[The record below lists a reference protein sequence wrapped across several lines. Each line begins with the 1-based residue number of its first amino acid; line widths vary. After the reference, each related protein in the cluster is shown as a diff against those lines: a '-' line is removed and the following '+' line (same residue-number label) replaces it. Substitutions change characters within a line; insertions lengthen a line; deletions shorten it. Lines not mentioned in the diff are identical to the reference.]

1 MKIKTIGTILS
12 ILTIIVISGNALSQ
26 GVYHDVIRKML
37 REYPQSTLQDI
48 YKSFFQ
54 DKFGPGHLVADT
66 AAARKYL
73 HTEIEEMG
81 TSSLPYYEAA
91 GAGKNFYRVNLSLVK
106 EGIVSED
113 VFFSAFL
120 ESAAKIKFPSIQEW
134 SAEWN
139 EILSDIPVDIENYSA
154 DKCRIDSLLATGNYV
169 FHHSRRYNEAY
180 HPHYRLMDKQVFE
193 SRLLPLID
201 R

>member
-1 MKIKTIGTILS
+1 MI
-12 ILTIIVISGNALSQ
+12 ISGRALPQ
-26 GVYHDVIRKML
+26 GKYHDVIRKML
-37 REYPQSTLQDI
+37 REYPQSTVQDI

-54 DKFGPGHLVADT
+54 DRFGPGHLVADT

-73 HTEIEEMG
+73 RTEIEKMG
-81 TSSLPYYEAA
+81 TSSLPYYEPA

-106 EGIVSED
+106 EGVVSED
-113 VFFSAFL
+113 IFFSAFL
-120 ESAAKIKFPSIQEW
+120 ESAAKIKFPTIEEW

-139 EILSDIPVDIENYSA
+139 EILRYIPTDIENYSA

-169 FHHSRRYNEAY
+169 CHHSRRYNVAY
-180 HPHYRLMDKQVFE
+180 HPHYRLIDKQVFE

>member
-12 ILTIIVISGNALSQ
+12 ICAIMIISGRALPQ

-54 DKFGPGHLVADT
+54 DRFGPGHLVADT

-73 HTEIEEMG
+73 RTEIEKME
-81 TSSLPYYEAA
+81 TSSLPYYEPA

-106 EGIVSED
+106 EGVVSED
-113 VFFSAFL
+113 IFSAPSWKARQKSNFL
-120 ESAAKIKFPSIQEW
+120 QLKSGRPNGTRFYVTFP
-134 SAEWN
+134 
-139 EILSDIPVDIENYSA
+139 L
-154 DKCRIDSLLATGNYV
+154 T
-169 FHHSRRYNEAY
+169 
-180 HPHYRLMDKQVFE
+180 
-193 SRLLPLID
+193 
-201 R
+201 

>member
-12 ILTIIVISGNALSQ
+12 ICAIMIISGRALPQ

-37 REYPQSTLQDI
+37 REYPQSTVQDI

-54 DKFGPGHLVADT
+54 DRFGPGHLVADT

-73 HTEIEEMG
+73 RTEIEKMG
-81 TSSLPYYEAA
+81 TSSLPYYEPA

-106 EGIVSED
+106 EGVVSED
-113 VFFSAFL
+113 IFFSAFL
-120 ESAAKIKFPSIQEW
+120 ESAAKIKFPTIGEW

-139 EILSDIPVDIENYSA
+139 EILRYIPTDIENYSA
-154 DKCRIDSLLATGNYV
+154 DKCRIDSLLAQAITFV
-169 FHHSRRYNEAY
+169 ITADDTTWHTTRIT
-180 HPHYRLMDKQVFE
+180 V
-193 SRLLPLID
+193 
-201 R
+201 

>member
-12 ILTIIVISGNALSQ
+12 ICAIMIISGRALPQ
-26 GVYHDVIRKML
+26 GKYHDVIRKML
-37 REYPQSTLQDI
+37 REYPQSTVQDI

-54 DKFGPGHLVADT
+54 DRFGPGHLVADT

-73 HTEIEEMG
+73 RTEIEKMG
-81 TSSLPYYEAA
+81 TSSLPYYEPA

-106 EGIVSED
+106 EGVVSED
-113 VFFSAFL
+113 IFFSAFL
-120 ESAAKIKFPSIQEW
+120 ESAAKIKFPTIEEW

-139 EILSDIPVDIENYSA
+139 EILRYIPTDIENYSA

-169 FHHSRRYNEAY
+169 CHHSRRYNEAY
-180 HPHYRLMDKQVFE
+180 HPHYRLIDKQVFE